1 MLNAAPVWESGNAG
15 EGVIAAMVDD
25 GLDFESDDLA
35 DNFVSATS
43 LFWPAFIKLL
53 HRMRSIHTTSICI
66 SLFRNLSFL
75 TTTMGHAALVKSPLS
90 RTTSC
95 GIGIAHKAKVA
106 GIRILSGPIS
116 DADEASAL
124 NYGYDNTSIYSC
136 SWGPPDDGRSMRVH
150 LISSRKPW

>member
-53 HRMRSIHTTSICI
+53 HRMLPIHTTSICI
-66 SLFRNLSFL
+66 SLFLSLSFL
-75 TTTMGHAALVKSPLS
+75 TTTMGHAVLVKSPLS
-90 RTTSC
+90 KTMSAALALRT
-95 GIGIAHKAKVA
+95 
-106 GIRILSGPIS
+106 RRRLL
-116 DADEASAL
+116 EFASYL
-124 NYGYDNTSIYSC
+124 DPFPT
-136 SWGPPDDGRSMRVH
+136 RTR
-150 LISSRKPW
+150 RQR